1 MSYIYNKE
9 PPTHGK
15 VLVKTT
21 LGDLD
26 IELWSKEAP
35 LACRNFVQLC
45 MEGYYNEI
53 IFHRIVQDFITQ
65 GGDPTGTGEVE
76 RAIGHTFKD
85 EFHTRLKFVRRGL
98 VGCASSGANDNG
110 SQFFITLG
118 RADELTKKH
127 TLFGKVTGDTLYNLV
142 QFNEIPTDKE
152 DRPLNPVPHITRTE
166 VLQNPFDDIVPRGG
180 SGGSLERKTEDIK
193 SQSRAT
199 KNFSLLSF
207 GEEAEEEEEEANQSS
222 KELKIRSS
230 HDVLKEDTRLSSQPA
245 VDPAVSSLGDGSKEE
260 GMVS

>member
-9 PPTHGK
+9 PLTHGK

-45 MEGYYNEI
+45 MEDYYNGT

-65 GGDPTGTGEVE
+65 GGDPTGTGEGGE
-76 RAIGHTFKD
+76 SIYGHTFKD

-98 VGCASSGANDNG
+98 VGCANAGANDNG

-142 QFNEIPTDKE
+142 QFNEIPTDME
-152 DRPLNPVPHITRTE
+152 DRPLDPIPRITRTE

-180 SGGSLERKTEDIK
+180 SRGSLERKTEEIK
-193 SQSRAT
+193 SQCRAT
-199 KNFSLLSF
+199 KNFNLLSF

-230 HDVLKEDTRLSSQPA
+230 HDVLKEDTKLSSQPA
-245 VDPAVSSLGDGSKEE
+245 VDPAVSSLG
-260 GMVS
+260 